1 MKMSIDFEKWNQE
14 FGGEQAVKDI
24 EKAKESAKEYAEL
37 PDGTYICKLEKL
49 ELGESKAHKP
59 MVKAM
64 FRIAEGKHKKQCIFY
79 NGVMVA
85 NNPEWNGLMKHR
97 VLEFLRSLQVL
108 DEADIDFDGNYAHFN
123 DLLLD
128 IAEVAEEDG
137 LKFEVK
143 NEKDGQY
150 NKITVTDVFD

>member
-1 MKMSIDFEKWNQE
+1 MAIDFEKWNQE
-14 FGGEQAVKDI
+14 FGGAAAVAEI
-24 EKAKESAKEYAEL
+24 EKAKENADYPEL

-64 FRIAEGKHKKQCIFY
+64 FRITEGEHKKQCIFY

-85 NNPEWNGLMKHR
+85 NDPQWNGLMKHR
-97 VLEFLRSLQVL
+97 VLEFLRSLNVL
-108 DEADIDFDGNYAHFN
+108 DESEIDFDGNYAHFN

-128 IAEVAEEDG
+128 IAEGAEEDH
-137 LKFEVK
+137 LKFEVFT
-143 NEKDGQY
+143 EKEGQY
-150 NKITVTDVFD
+150 NTVTVTDTFE

>member
-1 MKMSIDFEKWNQE
+1 MAIDFEKWNKE

-24 EKAKESAKEYAEL
+24 EKAKESAKEYSKL
-37 PDGTYICKLEKL
+37 PEGTYVCKLEKL

-64 FRIAEGKHKKQCIFY
+64 FRIVEGGHKKQCIFY
-79 NGVMVA
+79 NGVMVS
-85 NNPEWNGLMKHR
+85 NNPEYNGLMKHR

-108 DEADIDFDGNYAHFN
+108 DESDIDFDGNYAHFN

-128 IAEVAEEDG
+128 IAEAAEEES
-137 LKFEVK
+137 LKFEIK
-143 NEKDGQY
+143 HEYDGEY
-150 NKITVTDVFD
+150 AKITVTDVFD